1 MRIRKNSENIKSTVL
16 SSSPSEKGFE
26 IVVTPIVT
34 DTKTFSS
41 SVINQNG
48 ISDMLLNEEKSIVTN
63 LVNTAEDDDSDDFGE
78 CDESLVDDELC
89 ENAGT

>member
-1 MRIRKNSENIKSTVL
+1 
-16 SSSPSEKGFE
+16 
-26 IVVTPIVT
+26 
-34 DTKTFSS
+34 
-41 SVINQNG
+41 
-48 ISDMLLNEEKSIVTN
+48 MLLNEEKSIVTN